1 MGLLLVIITFLSF
14 FHLLSFLPVSQSA
27 EGKEVFISPICS
39 SNLLTSLQS
48 STVQSSDVVIRI
60 KEILKPIKLSNLP
73 VIFLGRWTFEN
84 HQNNNENIPV
94 NRSIIKETI
103 EDSPGITLREIQR
116 ETGLA
121 IGVIQYHI
129 GRLEITEI
137 EAFILGRCKHFFLKN
152 HQFSIKE
159 KIWLSVLRNKNVK
172 TILQFL
178 ESKTCICFQ
187 KDIVNFTGISK
198 VMVSYYV
205 KQLEQ
210 FGIISRKHHQL
221 TIAEDYLNIIND
233 KPNFK
238 IT

>member
-1 MGLLLVIITFLSF
+1 M
-14 FHLLSFLPVSQSA
+14 
-27 EGKEVFISPICS
+27 FISPVCS
-39 SNLLTSLQS
+39 SNLLIPSQS
-48 STVQSSDVVIRI
+48 STVQSSDIVIRVR
-60 KEILKPIKLSNLP
+60 EILKPVKLLNLP
-73 VIFLGRWTFEN
+73 IIFLGRWTFEN
-84 HQNNNENIPV
+84 HQNDDEKIPV

-103 EDSPGITLREIQR
+103 EESPGITLREIQR

-129 GRLEITEI
+129 GRLETTEI

-159 KIWLSVLRNKNVK
+159 KMWFSVLRNKNVK

-178 ESKTCICFQ
+178 ESKTSVCLQ

-210 FGIISRKHHQL
+210 FGIISRRHHQL
-221 TIAEDYLNIIND
+221 KIAEDYLNIIND
-233 KPNFK
+233 TPNIK
-238 IT
+238 IN